1 MQKENE
7 LPTIDHRYTCNLTW
21 SGEKRGRLEAPG
33 FQPVEVATPPE
44 FNGHPGIWS
53 PEHLFVAASLSCLMT
68 TFLSLAEKARLRLA
82 SFRASATGRLTQ
94 GADSKL
100 AITEILLTPEVVV
113 FDAADEAK
121 ALELIEKAEKYCL
134 ISHSMTSTITLE
146 PRIAVSPAAP
156 AGAR

>member
-1 MQKENE
+1 M
-7 LPTIDHRYTCNLTW
+7 PTIDHRYACTLTW
-21 SGEKRGRLEAPG
+21 SGEKRGRLEGPG
-33 FQPVEVATPPE
+33 LPPVEVATPPE

-82 SFRASATGRLTQ
+82 GFRAAASGRLTQ

-100 AITEILLTPEVVV
+100 AITEILLEPEVVV

-121 ALELIEKAEKYCL
+121 ALELIAKAEKYCL
-134 ISHSMTSTITLE
+134 ISHSMTSAITLE
-146 PRIAVSPAAP
+146 PRVVVSQTAPAAP
-156 AGAR
+156 